1 MTAPTTSAPLTWYHA
16 TAPSPDRRRLIGDR
30 RCDVCVIGGGLAGL
44 STALH
49 CAERG
54 LDTVL
59 LEAETLGHGASGR
72 NGGQALLGWSASAAT
87 LKRAVGR
94 DNARTLWDW
103 SREAFADLQDRAA
116 RHAPDADLRLGYVH
130 AALNRRQLAGL
141 HEARAEWA
149 EWGYTAPQVVE
160 GRAVR
165 DWLGTDRYVGLLSD
179 PDSGQIHPLRYLQG
193 LARGAEDAGAVLFER
208 SPVRAVDGTVV
219 RTPGGAVT
227 AKHVVYCA
235 NAYLGRL
242 ERRLRSKI
250 MPVASFVAVTEP
262 LAEDLA
268 ARLFVRDVA
277 VADCNLALD
286 YFRLTLDRRLLFGAG
301 ASYSAITPPG
311 LARTMRRK
319 IARVFPE
326 LSEVRIDHQWGG
338 LIGITINRIPDI
350 GRLSENVFHAQG
362 FSGQGVVLTGLAGK
376 IVAEAIA
383 GDDTRLKL
391 FESVRHLPF
400 PGGPL
405 RTPALM
411 AGMGWAK
418 MRDWLGV

>member
-1 MTAPTTSAPLTWYHA
+1 MTAALTWYHA
-16 TAPSPDRRRLIGDR
+16 TADAAERPRLIGDR
-30 RCDVCVIGGGLAGL
+30 RCDVCVIGGGLAGV

-59 LEAETLGHGASGR
+59 LEAETIGYGASGR
-72 NGGQALLGWSASAAT
+72 NGGQALLGWSASTAT
-87 LKRAVGR
+87 LTRAVGR

-103 SREAFADLQDRAA
+103 SREAFADLRDRAE

-141 HEARAEWA
+141 HEAREEWA
-149 EWGYTAPQVVE
+149 ECGYTAPEVVE

-165 DWLGTDRYVGLLSD
+165 DWIGTDRYVGILTD
-179 PDSGQIHPLRYLQG
+179 PESGQIHPLRYLQG
-193 LARGAEDAGAVLFER
+193 LARGAEDAGAALFER

-227 AKHVVYCA
+227 AKHVVYGA

-242 ERRLRSKI
+242 EGRLRSKI

-268 ARLFVRDVA
+268 ARLFARDVA
-277 VADCNLALD
+277 VADCNVALD
-286 YFRLTLDRRLLFGAG
+286 YFRLTHDRRLLFGAG

-326 LSEVRIDHQWGG
+326 LSDIRIDHQWGG

-350 GRLSENVFHAQG
+350 GRLSETVFHAQG

-376 IVAEAIA
+376 VIAEAIT
-383 GDDTRLKL
+383 GDDARLKL

-411 AGMGWAK
+411 AGMAWAK
-418 MRDWLGV
+418 TRDWLGV